1 MTLTVDWCAQLLL
14 TGVLAER
21 CAHDACG
28 VTWYR
33 LKVQVHNVNVKI
45 ISLILMCQMNSN
57 AASKGLLFTFLLL
70 TFLLFVFSIFLSFL
84 LLFCQQQLHGL
95 FQF

>member
-1 MTLTVDWCAQLLL
+1 MTLTVDWCAQLRYCF
-14 TGVLAER
+14 TGAPAER

-28 VTWYR
+28 
-33 LKVQVHNVNVKI
+33 KVHVKI

-57 AASKGLLFTFLLL
+57 AVSKGVLFTFLLL

-84 LLFCQQQLHGL
+84 LLFCQQQLHSL